1 MLTQKEKSL
10 IAKSRRRINQI
21 DEEID
26 KLKKERSKIKDY
38 LYDIFKRNG
47 IKEGRT
53 H

>member
-10 IAKSRRRINQI
+10 IARSRRRINQI
-21 DEEID
+21 DEETD
-26 KLKKERSKIKDY
+26 KLKEERIKIKNY
-38 LYDIFKRNG
+38 LYDIFKQNG